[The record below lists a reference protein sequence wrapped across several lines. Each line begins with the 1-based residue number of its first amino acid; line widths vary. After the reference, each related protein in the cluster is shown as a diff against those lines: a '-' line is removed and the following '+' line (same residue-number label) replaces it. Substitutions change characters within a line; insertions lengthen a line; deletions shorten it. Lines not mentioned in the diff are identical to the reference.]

1 MPPRLSL
8 AHHILSISAMK
19 LHLPARL
26 FCALIS
32 LCAVLSVCSGTLA
45 YAEDVSLLPLN
56 GDSYSNGSVTYSNHQ
71 IEAFSWTD
79 YEAVAF
85 RNCKGTTT
93 NSSSSSSVAYGG
105 AVYNGGSTVIL
116 NNNGAI
122 DFCDNRAGVYR
133 RSESYYDGYY
143 YGYGSYSYRYYN
155 YSHGG
160 AIYNSGNFHV
170 NGNENICFQNNAT
183 YGTVSPSIYDSY
195 YYYYGGAICN
205 ENTFSLND
213 NGNVFFGGNASSEKG
228 GAIYNTGTFS
238 LSGNDDVVF
247 RQNWEG
253 GNKRLRSIYHEGG
266 SMSLDASAGHSI
278 TFYDSIYSASGT
290 TLKLN
295 ETGTGDIIFTGETT
309 EEDLRLMKG
318 EEGTATEIQNSRTS
332 QLSGKISLGGGR
344 LIIRDEARLSAS
356 SNISLGE
363 GASICLYNGQFGAG
377 SSYTQTFGSGTTLN
391 IVESGTIYNKVSLQ
405 SGSTMLLDKAQAAFN
420 ASLTMG
426 DGMTLILK
434 GYQKGETYT
443 LLTASSLSVNPDN
456 IHIIGNRGTVSAVGN
471 SLVFESDYERLQ
483 WSGSGYWSDD
493 SSKLWTSVET
503 GEQMT
508 FASGDEVV
516 FNNGGTV
523 NISGEVRPSA
533 IEVSGTR
540 AVTFR
545 GEGGIIG
552 LARLTKEGGNT
563 LTINTANSY
572 SGGTTINGG
581 TVKVGHADA
590 LGSGEVALGNGATL
604 DMAGHAIAN
613 ELHLVGNS
621 VVKNGSSFAG
631 ALVLESGTL
640 SGDAL
645 QIAQQATV
653 ESGTIQN
660 TLTGTGSLHKT
671 TEGAVLLNGD
681 NGYSGGTV
689 VEAGTLV
696 LGHLNALGSG
706 DVKLAGG
713 TLDLNQLEGSFCN
726 RIIGTGGLTL
736 DTQNHLSL
744 AGDSSYSGGT
754 ILKNGTVTL
763 LHEHALG
770 TGVVELAGG
779 TLDLNARDISL
790 DNAVAGTGSLVVE
803 SEHSVTLNGNNSY
816 SGGTTLNKGTLIA
829 GNATAFGTAAVTVN
843 GGTLDVNGQAMAN
856 AVVLNGGTLQGAEAL
871 TGNITA
877 KNVTLTLQHDH
888 ALGSGRVELVGDMLV
903 LTAQDIALGNVLTGT
918 GTLVVESEHSLTLTG
933 DNTYSGST
941 TLNKGTLT
949 AGSATAFGTAAV
961 TVNGGTLDV
970 NGLAAANAVV
980 LNGGT
985 LQGAEALTGAITVTG
1000 NAALDTELNTSLLL
1014 ESGTLSGT
1022 AIGNKSRVTAVGGE
1036 LACDL
1041 VGRAALKV
1049 TGDTVFN
1056 GHATHTGGTTVE
1068 SGSLTVTGTIDTDIS
1083 VMGGALVVDTMEL
1096 ADGQA
1101 VSLEGGNIS
1110 GKMVLGDNTYLSVWD
1125 DAVIDGDVT
1134 VRDGIVENDDCDLRI
1149 TGTLALESGY
1159 TEIGGSLHTGTLTIA
1174 EGAKLVHGSEGQIT
1188 VTAVEDA
1195 IAVLSGVSMEENMIH
1210 GTSAEERG
1218 KVDGAQIE
1226 LAEGIDFSLRH
1237 LVLGATTRITDD
1249 PATAKLDDVTAEL
1262 VMGVNTSL
1270 TGSDMLMAGTTLEQ
1284 SGNPGVTLTL
1294 SDDSSVLML
1303 EATTFDS
1310 LTLSGSTLVLEL
1322 AGMTLEMFDNAELI
1336 AVSFTSGKGYATF
1349 DKSLAVTLSVDGIN
1363 YERGYTMESDDT
1375 PTTMYFRGGKK
1386 PAATPEPATATLSL
1400 LSLAALAARRK
1411 RK

>member
-1 MPPRLSL
+1 MFSVLPGSL
-8 AHHILSISAMK
+8 
-19 LHLPARL
+19 
-26 FCALIS
+26 
-32 LCAVLSVCSGTLA
+32 G
-45 YAEDVSLLPLN
+45 YAEDLSLDILN
-56 GDSYSNGSVTYSNHQ
+56 EGGYSNGSVSYSSHQ
-71 IEAFSWTD
+71 TGAHTWTE
-79 YEAVAF
+79 YEAVSF
-85 RNCKGTTT
+85 SNCYGAADA
-93 NSSSSSSVAYGG
+93 SESYAHGG
-105 AVYNGGSTVIL
+105 AVYNSDSTVML
-116 NNNGAI
+116 NNGAI
-122 DFCDNRAGVYR
+122 DFSNNLA
-133 RSESYYDGYY
+133 GYY
-143 YGYGSYSYRYYN
+143 RTRYNYKYYSAYSY
-155 YSHGG
+155 GG
-160 AIYNSGNFHV
+160 AIYNSGSFQISSN
-170 NGNENICFQNNAT
+170 NSICFKNNIT
-183 YGTVSPSIYDSY
+183 TSY
-195 YYYYGGAICN
+195 YSSYSLYSYYYGGAVYN
-205 ENTFSLND
+205 TGTLSFENNRNVTFQ
-213 NGNVFFGGNASSEKG
+213 GNASSERG

-238 LSGNDDVVF
+238 LRGNDDVVF

-253 GNKRLRSIYHEGG
+253 GNKRLRSIYHGGG
-266 SMSLDASAGHSI
+266 SMLLDASDGHSI
-278 TFYDSIYSASGT
+278 TFYDSYYSSIGT

-295 ETGTGDIIFTGETT
+295 ESGTGDIVFTGATT

-318 EEGTATEIQNSRTS
+318 AEGTTTEIRNSRISEFGSTT
-332 QLSGKISLGGGR
+332 SLGGGR
-344 LIIRDEARLSAS
+344 LIVRDGAILWTYGD
-356 SNISLGE
+356 IVLGD
-363 GASICLYNGQFGAG
+363 GASICLHNGEFGKS

-391 IVESGTIYNKVSLQ
+391 IEEAGTIYNNVTLQ
-405 SGSTMLLDKAQAAFN
+405 SGSTMQLDKAQATFN
-420 ASLTMG
+420 AALSME
-426 DGMTLILK
+426 DGMTLILDN
-434 GYQKGETYT
+434 YQKGETYT

-471 SLVFESDYERLQ
+471 SLVLESEYERLQ

-572 SGGTTINGG
+572 SGGTVINGG
-581 TVKVGHADA
+581 TVKVGHAEA
-590 LGSGEVALGNGATL
+590 LGAGEVALGNGATL
-604 DMAGHAIAN
+604 DIAGLAVAN
-613 ELHLVGNS
+613 ELRLEGNG
-621 VVKNGSSFAG
+621 VVKNGASFEG
-631 ALVLESGTL
+631 VLVLESGTL

-645 QIAQQATV
+645 NIAQQATV

-660 TLTGTGSLHKT
+660 SLTGIGSLHKT
-671 TEGAVLLNGD
+671 TEGTVRLNGD
-681 NGYSGGTV
+681 NCYSGGTV
-689 VEAGTLV
+689 VEVGTLV

-713 TLDLNQLEGSFCN
+713 TLDLNQLEGSFSN

-736 DTQNHLSL
+736 DTQHHLSL

-763 LHEHALG
+763 LHDHALG

-790 DNAVAGTGSLVVE
+790 DNAVAGTGSLLVE

-843 GGTLDVNGQAMAN
+843 GGTLDVNGQAVAN

-933 DNTYSGST
+933 YNTYSGGT

-949 AGSATAFGTAAV
+949 AASATAFGTAAV
-961 TVNGGTLDV
+961 TVNGGTLNMNSQAMSNDV
-970 NGLAAANAVV
+970 VLNGGTLNMNSLAMANAVV

-985 LQGAEALTGAITVTG
+985 LQGAESLTGAITVTG
-1000 NAALDTELNTSLLL
+1000 VAALDTELNTSLLL

-1049 TGDTVFN
+1049 TGDTVFS

-1083 VMGGALVVDTMEL
+1083 VMGGALVVDTMVL

-1110 GKMVLGDNTYLSVWD
+1110 GKMVLGDNTYLSVWED
-1125 DAVIDGDVT
+1125 TVIDGDVT
-1134 VRDGIVENDDCDLRI
+1134 VRDGILENYDRDLYI

-1159 TEIGGSLHTGTLTIA
+1159 TEIGGSLHTGSLTMA
-1174 EGAKLVHGSEGQIT
+1174 EGAELVHGSEGQIS
-1188 VTAVEDA
+1188 VTAAADA
-1195 IAVLSGVSMEENMIH
+1195 VAVLSGVSMEENILH
-1210 GTSAEERG
+1210 GASAEERG
-1218 KVDGAQIE
+1218 TVDGAQIE
-1226 LAEGIDFSLRH
+1226 IAEGVDFSLQY
-1237 LVLGATTRITDD
+1237 LVLSATTRITDD

-1270 TGSDMLMAGTTLEQ
+1270 TGSDLLLAGATLEQ
-1284 SGNPGVTLTL
+1284 SGNTGVTFTL
-1294 SDDSSVLML
+1294 SDDASVLML
-1303 EATTFDS
+1303 ESTTFDS

-1336 AVSFTSGKGYATF
+1336 AVSFTSGKDYATF

-1400 LSLAALAARRK
+1400 LALAALAARRR